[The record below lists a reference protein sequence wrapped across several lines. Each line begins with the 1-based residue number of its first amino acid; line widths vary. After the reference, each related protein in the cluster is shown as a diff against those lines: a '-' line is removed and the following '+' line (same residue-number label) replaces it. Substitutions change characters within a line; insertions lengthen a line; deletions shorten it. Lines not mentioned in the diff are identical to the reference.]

1 MKYIY
6 IYIYI
11 MHIHTKCTASV
22 KSLQQHRFVSTHGRR
37 HLPNLHNVM
46 FRPTMKFYSLLS
58 VLMSKNGL
66 FHLLFITKEDSD
78 SVNVIT
84 VTNNWLLK
92 FCGIIV
98 FSVVIC
104 TIFVNER
111 LQKTNNSID
120 LTISK
125 LLPN

>member
-1 MKYIY
+1 
-6 IYIYI
+6 

-22 KSLQQHRFVSTHGRR
+22 KSLQLHRFVSTHGRR
-37 HLPNLHNVM
+37 HLHNVM

-66 FHLLFITKEDSD
+66 FHLSFITKEDSD
-78 SVNVIT
+78 SVNVII
-84 VTNNWLLK
+84 VTNNRLLK

-120 LTISK
+120 LTI
-125 LLPN
+125 